1 MIIKN
6 RLSEKVNKNIKFGVV
21 ILLKELNGENRI
33 TEFINRCKLE
43 N

>member
-21 ILLKELNGENRI
+21 ILLKELNGKNRI